1 MLNTPAPSSQQRG
14 FTLIELMIVVAI
26 IGILAA
32 VAIPAYQMYV
42 AKAKFAGAL
51 HEASSAKTG
60 IETNLNDNNLPTLAN
75 VGLASITDHCNSA
88 LTASLTANNVL
99 VCTILGGP
107 SSVAGETITV
117 TRQVTG
123 SSSTWTCSTTVKQ
136 NIVGSVGVCV
146 GT

>member
-1 MLNTPAPSSQQRG
+1 MLTRPAPSRIQRG

-42 AKAKFAGAL
+42 AKAKFTGAL

-60 IETNLNDNNLPTLAN
+60 IVTNLNDNNLPTLSN
-75 VGLASITDHCNSA
+75 IGLGSTSDHCNNT
-88 LTASLTANNVL
+88 LTASLTTDNVL
-99 VCTILGGP
+99 VCTIIGGP
-107 SSVAGETITV
+107 SGVAGETITI
-117 TRQVTG
+117 TRK
-123 SSSTWTCSTTVKQ
+123 SSGTSNIWNCETTVKQ
-136 NIVGSVGVCV
+136 TIVGNVGVCV